1 MNASPTTPE
10 LDVHVSTTGAAPSA
24 VVLVLHG
31 GRERSDAPVE
41 SRHLAVRRMYPFVR
55 DVAKRLPEAAVA
67 RLQYRVRGWNG
78 DGAGTLADVDHALAE
93 LAERFGHAPVVLLGH
108 SMGGRAAVRAAGAAN
123 VRGVVALAPWLP
135 EGEPVDQLAGR
146 SLAILHGTRDMT
158 TSGALSARFA
168 ERSTGVTIETA
179 CLRVPRSG
187 HGMVLR
193 SGLWHRLAT
202 EFVAAI
208 AAGEP
213 LARPTSLAVDAGCI
227 ACSPGRS
234 PGGH

>member
-10 LDVHVSTTGAAPSA
+10 LDVHVSRAGVVPQA

-31 GRERSDAPVE
+31 GRERSREPVE
-41 SRHLAVRRMYPFVR
+41 AHHLAVRRMYPFAR
-55 DVAKRLPEAAVA
+55 DIAKRLPDAAVA

-78 DGAGTLADVDHALAE
+78 DGADALADVDHALGE
-93 LAERFGHAPVVLLGH
+93 LTGRFGAVPVVLLGH

-146 SLAILHGTRDMT
+146 ALAILHGTRDMT
-158 TSGALSARFA
+158 TSGALSAQFA
-168 ERSTGVTIETA
+168 ARSVGITTGTA

-193 SGLWHRLAT
+193 SGVWHRLAT

-208 AAGEP
+208 AAGEA
-213 LARPTSLAVDAGCI
+213 LDHPTSLAVDAGCSS
-227 ACSPGRS
+227 CSRGEE
-234 PGGH
+234 

>member
-1 MNASPTTPE
+1 MNASPITPE
-10 LDVHVSTTGAAPSA
+10 LDVHVPTPGAAPEA

-31 GRERSDAPVE
+31 GRERSREPVE
-41 SRHLAVRRMYPFVR
+41 SRHLAVRRMYPFSR
-55 DVAKRLPEAAVA
+55 DIAKRLPGAAVA

-78 DGAGTLADVDHALAE
+78 DGADALADVDHALGE
-93 LAERFGHAPVVLLGH
+93 LTGRFGAVPVVLLGH

-135 EGEPVDQLAGR
+135 EGEPVEQLAGR
-146 SLAILHGTRDMT
+146 ALAILHGTHDRT
-158 TSGALSARFA
+158 TSGRLSARFA
-168 ERSTGVTIETA
+168 SRSNGVTTDTA

-202 EFVAAI
+202 EFVAAV
-208 AAGEP
+208 AAGES
-213 LARPTSLAVDAGCI
+213 LAHPTSLAVDAGCTS
-227 ACSPGRS
+227 CSPG
-234 PGGH
+234 GD